1 MVDSSAPVVQDPGK
15 KWMVFVVISAF
26 PSSQNHTT
34 VGRQKMKFLLLPGG
48 MEQWRMFRCFHIF
61 IDLICEETYL
71 MIVFTGLQAGFPGR
85 KQEYVADGKHKR
97 LEVLGIGPPADLGL
111 VVLPLFDVPA
121 DGGQIQKNTS
131 P

>member
-61 IDLICEETYL
+61 IDLICEETCR

-85 KQEYVADGKHKR
+85 KQEYVTDGKYKKAGSSWYGPSSR
-97 LEVLGIGPPADLGL
+97 SGLGCVAAI
-111 VVLPLFDVPA
+111 
-121 DGGQIQKNTS
+121 
-131 P
+131 